1 MQHLDLK
8 FVLTRLMRLSVKT
21 REFFVSLNSALF
33 DTFIRSYG
41 LCKLLRRT
49 DLPGRIQLIP
59 FLSKLER
66 NMVRA
71 TREKAE
77 ADRVYQEFMERL
89 QLRR

>member
-1 MQHLDLK
+1 MLTIPELSLEASDKARKQRAFPGYVWYAIMQHLDLK

-49 DLPGRIQLIP
+49 DLPGRI
-59 FLSKLER
+59 
-66 NMVRA
+66 
-71 TREKAE
+71 
-77 ADRVYQEFMERL
+77 
-89 QLRR
+89 